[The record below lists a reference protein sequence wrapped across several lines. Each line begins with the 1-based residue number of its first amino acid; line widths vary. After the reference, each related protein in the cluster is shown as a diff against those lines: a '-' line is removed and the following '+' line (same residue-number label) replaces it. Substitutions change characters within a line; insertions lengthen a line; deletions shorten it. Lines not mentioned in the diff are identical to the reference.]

1 MESAGYRTKIGL
13 LGAIIL
19 AAAAS
24 VPSTVPAMAMPLAN
38 CTSSWNVVASP
49 SPGAGDHYANR
60 IVASSHS
67 DAWVV
72 GDFYP
77 VIGGVLQTLAEH
89 WNGTSW
95 SVVPAVNVGGGDNHL
110 LGAAD
115 IAANDVWAVGR
126 SRNSNAG
133 DPPFQTL
140 VEHWNGTSWVAIAS
154 PNNGALTSEFWDVA
168 GTSSNDVWAVGD
180 YQLAVT
186 GGSIWQTLIEH
197 WNGANWSII
206 PSPNVPSSTGNNIL
220 EAVTALS
227 ATNAWA
233 AGEYHP
239 TPGSAYATL
248 IEHWDGASWS
258 VVPSP
263 PNVPG
268 TTGDNILTRIA
279 GVSSNDLWAVGWA
292 DQTLGT
298 PTNPS
303 KSQTL
308 ATHWNGASWSLVTSQ
323 NVTGDDAFFG
333 VSAVTGQGNV
343 WAVGGSFT
351 GTTEQ
356 PLLERWNGSSFTA
369 VASASQPGPA
379 GLNDVVAVSPNDVWL
394 TGYSGSAG
402 SFRTLTENYCVPPA
416 VTTIT
421 PTSGQPGTSVTI
433 TGSGFLGATA
443 LNFGSAPATSFTVVS
458 DTQIT
463 AVSPVQPASAV
474 DVTVTTATTSATSA
488 ADQFGVTSAF
498 PGQYTPLPPFRIL
511 DTRSAVGGFGT
522 VGAGQSI
529 DVQVAGVTGSG
540 VPAMNSATPPSAV
553 ILNVTVTNP
562 TASGYV
568 TLYPTGV
575 PRPLASNLN
584 FVAGRTVP
592 NLVEVA
598 LGSGGKVTAFN
609 SAGSTDVIFD
619 VAGWVSTQGTV
630 TGTAGLYRPLVPG
643 RLMDTRSSLGGS
655 PTLTAGQTVNL
666 QVTGMQNVPAT
677 GVSAVVLNVT
687 ATNTT
692 AAGYLTV
699 FPTGAGRPVASNLNF
714 VAGQT
719 VPNRVVVK
727 VGTNGQVS
735 IYDFTGNADVIVD
748 VGGWF
753 TDGSD
758 ATATGGQFT
767 GLTPARILDSRFGQ
781 GTTSAVS
788 ANGLIMVQVAGQGS
802 VPLMTATVPPKAVVL
817 NVTVTNT
824 TAASFLTVYPSDA
837 ANRPT
842 ASDLNW
848 TAGLTVPNL
857 VVVKLGADGKIAL
870 YNLAG
875 STDVIADVVGW
886 YN

>member
-1 MESAGYRTKIGL
+1 
-13 LGAIIL
+13 
-19 AAAAS
+19 
-24 VPSTVPAMAMPLAN
+24 
-38 CTSSWNVVASP
+38 
-49 SPGAGDHYANR
+49 
-60 IVASSHS
+60 
-67 DAWVV
+67 
-72 GDFYP
+72 
-77 VIGGVLQTLAEH
+77 
-89 WNGTSW
+89 
-95 SVVPAVNVGGGDNHL
+95 VGGGDNHL
-110 LGAAD
+110 LGAAE
-115 IAANDVWAVGR
+115 IAANDVWAAGR

-140 VEHWNGTSWVAIAS
+140 IERWNGTSWVAISS
-154 PNNGALTSEFWDVA
+154 PNSGALSSELWDVA

-258 VVPSP
+258 VVPGP

-268 TTGDNILTRIA
+268 TTGDNILLKIA

-292 DQTLGT
+292 DQTLST
-298 PTNPS
+298 ATNPS

-308 ATHWNGASWSLVTSQ
+308 AAHWNGASWSLVTSQ
-323 NVTGDDAFFG
+323 NVTGDDAFFA
-333 VSAVTGQGNV
+333 VNAVTGQGNV
-343 WAVGGSFT
+343 WAVGGSYA

-356 PLLERWNGSSFTA
+356 PLLERWNGSSFA
-369 VASASQPGPA
+369 VVATASQPGQA
-379 GLNDVVAVSPNDVWL
+379 GLYDVIAVSPNDVWV
-394 TGYSGSAG
+394 SGFSGNAG
-402 SFRTLTENYCVPPA
+402 AFRTLTENYCVPPS
-416 VTTIT
+416 VTTIS
-421 PTSGQPGTSVTI
+421 PTSGRPGTSVTI
-433 TGSGFLGATA
+433 TGTGFLGASA
-443 LNFGSAPATSFTVVS
+443 VNFGSAPAASFTVIS

-463 AVSPVQPASAV
+463 AVSPVQSASTV
-474 DVTVTTATTSATSA
+474 DVTVTTAATSATSA

-498 PGQYTPLPPFRIL
+498 PGQYTSLPPFRIL

-529 DVQVAGVTGSG
+529 DVQVAGVAGSL
-540 VPAMNSATPPSAV
+540 VPAMTSATPPSAV

-562 TASGYV
+562 TASGYL

-575 PRPLASNLN
+575 TRPLASNLN
-584 FVAGRTVP
+584 FVARQTVP

-630 TGTAGLYRPLVPG
+630 TGTAGLYRPLVPV
-643 RLMDTRSSLGGS
+643 RLMDTRKSLGGS
-655 PTLTAGQTVNL
+655 PTLAAGQTVNL
-666 QVTGMQNVPAT
+666 QVAGQQTVPAT
-677 GVSAVVLNVT
+677 GVSAVVVNVT

-699 FPTGAGRPVASNLNF
+699 FPFGAGRPVASNLNF

-727 VGTNGQVS
+727 VAANGQVS
-735 IYDFTGNADVIVD
+735 LFNFMGNTDVIVD

-753 TDGSD
+753 TDGTD

-767 GLTPARILDSRFGQ
+767 GLTPARILDSRIGQ
-781 GTTSAVS
+781 GTPGAVGPN
-788 ANGLIMVQVAGQGS
+788 APIMVQVAGQGS

-848 TAGLTVPNL
+848 TAGLTAPNL